1 LNVAEN
7 DLSALTIQCVR
18 HRRFGTIEVLR
29 RAVESWMTER
39 NGKKKG
45 IQWHFNVE
53 KARVKLKSLYPI
65 GE

>member
-1 LNVAEN
+1 LNIAET
-7 DLSALTIQCVR
+7 DLSALTIQCVW
-18 HRRFGTIEVLR
+18 HRRFGAMEELQ
-29 RAVESWMTER
+29 RAVEAWMTER

-53 KARVKLKSLYPI
+53 KARVKLKTLYPI